1 MAFFSQD
8 EDVFEGSK
16 QHLNLSPFAYDVIH
30 NDMFA
35 FGEDKLSGFINTVF
49 DYYHPIAEA
58 SIARTLNVIKDD
70 LQNILANI
78 PDENK
83 TVNQIIRRIL
93 VAKKSNLT
101 QKVNSYGKGKSFKI
115 WLNKK
120 NLEYLTWQYS
130 ECKEDIHYSSRGK
143 YIKCVIEEYARLP
156 YVEREKIYYSP
167 VIKTIEDAIKEGCQL
182 GIVTDSEKAY
192 SVYPYGIL
200 CDPLSTSNYLVG
212 HCKRYGYEADEKRPC
227 SFRISALKSIKAER
241 SKRAFIKESERKRLT
256 ELIASRGVQFL
267 VGRDAEVVVK
277 LSDSGINKYQRQVH
291 LRPALIEK
299 KNENIYVFQCTTA
312 QAEFYFFK
320 FGPDAEI
327 ISPPQLRRRMARMY
341 EKASEIYNVCE
352 PNETHNP

>member
-1 MAFFSQD
+1 MAFLSQ
-8 EDVFEGSK
+8 EKDVFAGSK

-35 FGEDKLSGFINTVF
+35 FGEDKLSGLINTVF

-58 SIARTLNVIKDD
+58 SIARRLSVVKGD
-70 LQNILANI
+70 LQNLLSNI
-78 PDENK
+78 SNENMIVSQTIHK
-83 TVNQIIRRIL
+83 IL
-93 VAKKSNLT
+93 VAKKNNLT
-101 QKVNSYGKGKSFKI
+101 QKVSSYEKGKSFKF
-115 WLNKK
+115 WLNQK
-120 NLEYLTWQYS
+120 NLEYLSSHYS
-130 ECKEDIHYSSRGK
+130 ECNEDIHYTSRGK

-156 YVEREKIYYSP
+156 YVERERIYYSP
-167 VIKTIEDAIKEGCQL
+167 VIKTIEEAIKEGCQL
-182 GIVTDSEKAY
+182 AVVTNSEKAY
-192 SVYPYGIL
+192 SVYPHGIL
-200 CDPLSTSNYLVG
+200 CDPLSTANYLVG
-212 HCKRYGYEADEKRPC
+212 HCQRHGNDCDEKRPC
-227 SFRISALKSIKAER
+227 SFRISAIKSIKAEK
-241 SKRAFIKESERKRLT
+241 SKNAFIKDSERKRLT

-277 LSDSGINKYQRQVH
+277 LSESGINKYQRQVH

-299 KNENIYVFQCTTA
+299 KDENIYVFQCTTA

-352 PNETHNP
+352 TNETHNP